1 MTAEVAVLSRV
12 GVALAA
18 DSAVT
23 VDSEAGKVY
32 TSADK
37 LFQLSATAPVGV
49 MIYGNASFMDV
60 PWETVIKTFRRRMG
74 TRALDTL
81 QEYAA
86 ALLDYLKAERA
97 LASEP
102 AQKRFVRNC
111 VVEMLG
117 GLRQTL
123 EERLDDELRKRG
135 EGLLEDEIRALV
147 DDLVATFVSGVEKLP
162 RLDDLPANCELLF
175 EQHHGVLVDEVL
187 ADQFQTFPIS
197 VQARAGLN
205 RIALGAL
212 TRQQPLAADSG
223 VVIAG
228 FGDKELFPGIIELN
242 VRGAAAN
249 TLLFQRR
256 SSASIGDATGES
268 SALIVPFA
276 QTDMVHAFMEGI
288 DPNLR
293 MAMDH
298 DTADL
303 FRRFAK
309 ALLERVREHD
319 RELGD
324 KLDVELTPAISK
336 LLDDIV
342 GEWSARRRRDYV
354 SPVMDMVRAL
364 PKDELALMAESLV
377 NLDKFKRRVSRRQET
392 VGGPIDVAVI
402 TKGDGFVWVRRKH
415 YFRPE
420 LNLRLLAGYLMTKR
434 GDEDA

>member
-49 MIYGNASFMDV
+49 MIYGSASFMDV
-60 PWETVIKTFRRRMG
+60 PWETVLKTFRRRMG
-74 TRALDTL
+74 ARALDTL
-81 QEYAA
+81 QEYAD
-86 ALLDYLKAERA
+86 ALLDYLRSEPA

-102 AQKRFVRNC
+102 AQKRFVQRC

-117 GLRQTL
+117 TLRQAL
-123 EERLDDELRKRG
+123 EDRLDEELRKRG
-135 EGLLEDEIRALV
+135 EGLLVGEIRGVV
-147 DDLVATFVSGVEKLP
+147 DDLVASFVRDLEKLAP
-162 RLDDLPANCELLF
+162 LDDLPADCDVLF
-175 EQHHGVLVDEVL
+175 EQHYAVVVDEVL
-187 ADQFQTFPIS
+187 ADQIQTLPMS
-197 VQARAGLN
+197 AEARAGLS
-205 RIALGAL
+205 RVALAAL
-212 TRQQPLAADSG
+212 THRPPLSGDSG

-228 FGDKELFPGIIELN
+228 FGDKELFPGVIELS
-242 VRGAAAN
+242 VRGSAAN
-249 TLLFQRR
+249 TLLFERR
-256 SSASIGDATGES
+256 SRADIGDASGQSE
-268 SALIVPFA
+268 ALIVPFA

-293 MAMDH
+293 AAMDR
-298 DTADL
+298 DTAAL
-303 FRRFAK
+303 FRRFAS
-309 ALLERVREHD
+309 ALLERVRMQD
-319 RELGD
+319 VGLGD
-324 KLDVELTPAISK
+324 RLEVELTPAISK
-336 LLDDIV
+336 LLDDV
-342 GEWSARRRRDYV
+342 VEEWGARRQRDYV

-420 LNLRLLAGYLMTKR
+420 LNLRLLAGYLVGKR
-434 GDEDA
+434 DGEDA